1 MICRTGKI
9 STFNCEKKYTIMK
22 EALFL
27 PWQIRA
33 SFMMREGYGGTTATA
48 PIGDKRRELDT

>member
-27 PWQIRA
+27 PWQFRA
-33 SFMMREGYGGTTATA
+33 SFMMREGLGGKTA
-48 PIGDKRRELDT
+48 PTPNGDMRRKLVT

>member
-1 MICRTGKI
+1 
-9 STFNCEKKYTIMK
+9 MK

-27 PWQIRA
+27 PWQIRV
-33 SFMMREGYGGTTATA
+33 SFMMREGFGGTTATA

>member
-1 MICRTGKI
+1 
-9 STFNCEKKYTIMK
+9 MK

-33 SFMMREGYGGTTATA
+33 SFMMREGFGGTTATA
-48 PIGDKRRELDT
+48 PIGDEKRVLDT